1 MFDINPTLSDYQA
14 KTIKD
19 KFIVTEKN
27 DIALM
32 LNDQLKE
39 M

>member
-14 KTIKD
+14 KIIKD
-19 KFIVTEKN
+19 KFIVKENK
-27 DIALM
+27 DFALM
-32 LNDQLKE
+32 FNDQLKE